1 MRKVVILRPEPGAS
15 ATFKRA
21 IEAELE
27 AVKVPLFAI
36 EPVEWKAPDP
46 DGFDG
51 LLVTSANAIGHGGQE
66 LAKLQALP
74 VHAVG
79 PATAEAASK
88 AGFTVASKGHSGLR
102 SLLSSLDSDLRL
114 LHIGGEERVDP
125 RRVWQRITPIVVYR
139 ARPLDPP
146 EPRLLE
152 QAVLLVHSPRAG
164 ARLAELDFDRSG
176 SAIAAISGAAAEAC
190 GRAWEQVSS
199 LRRPDDSALVA
210 LAARLCEKQRGR

>member
-1 MRKVVILRPEPGAS
+1 MRKLVILRPEPGAS
-15 ATFKRA
+15 TTFERA
-21 IEAELE
+21 VEAGLE

-36 EPVEWKAPDP
+36 EPVAWAAPDP
-46 DGFDG
+46 GGFDG
-51 LLVTSANAIGHGGQE
+51 LLLTSANAIEHGGQE

-88 AGFTVASKGHSGLR
+88 AGFTVASTGDSGLR

-125 RRVWQRITPIVVYR
+125 RRVWQKITPIAVYR
-139 ARPLDPP
+139 ARPLDQP
-146 EPRLLE
+146 EPSLLE
-152 QAVLLVHSPRAG
+152 QAVVLVHSPRAG
-164 ARLAELDFDRSG
+164 ARLANLEFDKSG
-176 SAIAAISGAAAEAC
+176 TAIAAISEAAAEAC
-190 GRAWEQVSS
+190 GTGWEKVSS
-199 LRRPDDSALVA
+199 LRRPNDSALVA